1 MMDYSLE
8 VCSVDR
14 PVLEAA
20 FHLNAKKLRICEIMS
35 GGFTVKIQQCVK
47 NVRRFLVTFLLCYNF
62 CNLASKIFN
71 QLFKAWEI
79 MNRNKRLDR
88 SFFKAVQRLA

>member
-14 PVLEAA
+14 SVLEAA
-20 FHLNAKKLRICEIMS
+20 FTLNAKKVRICEIMS

-47 NVRRFLVTFLLCYNF
+47 KSGSFWYLYLFV
-62 CNLASKIFN
+62 KIFTIWLVKSLTN
-71 QLFKAWEI
+71 CL
-79 MNRNKRLDR
+79 KRGR
-88 SFFKAVQRLA
+88 Q

>member
-1 MMDYSLE
+1 MMDYSLQ

-47 NVRRFLVTFLLCYNF
+47 NVRRFLVTFLF
-62 CNLASKIFN
+62 VKIFAIWLVKSLTN
-71 QLFKAWEI
+71 CL
-79 MNRNKRLDR
+79 KRGR
-88 SFFKAVQRLA
+88 Q